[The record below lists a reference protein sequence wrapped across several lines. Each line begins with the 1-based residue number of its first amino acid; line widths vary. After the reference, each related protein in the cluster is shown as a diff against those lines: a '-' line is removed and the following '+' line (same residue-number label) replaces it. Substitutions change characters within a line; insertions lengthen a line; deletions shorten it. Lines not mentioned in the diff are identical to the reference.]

1 VAGRRARRLWIA
13 GAAACGLAA
22 LLPRI
27 AAAQAE
33 DARPEAPA
41 ELLQRAFDRR
51 YGADTHQQMTLHL
64 RSGGRE
70 VQRQRIEVVT
80 RMEAGR
86 LRALARFTAPPDLR
100 DTALLVL
107 EQDGRPDDYFLYLPA
122 FDRVRRVSGAQRSDS
137 FMGTDLTYE
146 DLERRRI
153 DEFEELRAAAG
164 SVGGEPVTLV
174 SARPRHTAGYERVE
188 FAIAPGDAALLET
201 RYFARGAR
209 EPFKVIRFPRE
220 HLHEEAGFSVPT
232 RIAVANLRKG
242 TETEVVVE
250 ELRLNPD
257 VDLRLFTTDALL
269 REAKLDGPGA
279 APPHGAAP
287 GAPGPGASPGP

>member
-1 VAGRRARRLWIA
+1 MTALRSLAI
-13 GAAACGLAA
+13 LAA
-22 LLPRI
+22 LIGFAAFLPPP
-27 AAAQAE
+27 AAAQVE
-33 DARPEAPA
+33 DARPETPL
-41 ELLQRAFDRR
+41 ELLRRAFDRR
-51 YGADTHQQMTLHL
+51 YGADTHQQMTLSL

-80 RMEAGR
+80 KMEAGQ

-122 FDRVRRVSGAQRSDS
+122 LDRVRRVSGAQRSDS

-153 DEFEELRAAAG
+153 DEFEDLRAEAANLA
-164 SVGGEPVTLV
+164 EPVVVV
-174 SARPRHTAGYERVE
+174 SARPRHAAGYERVE

-201 RYFARGAR
+201 RYYARSATA
-209 EPFKVIRFPRE
+209 PYKVIRFPRE
-220 HLHEEAGFSVPT
+220 HLHEEASYSVPT

-242 TETEVVVE
+242 TETEVTVE
-250 ELRLNPD
+250 ELRLDPD
-257 VDLRLFTTDALL
+257 LDLRLFTTGALL
-269 REAKLDGPGA
+269 REAKLGWPDAGTDPNAGTA
-279 APPHGAAP
+279 DAEVGR
-287 GAPGPGASPGP
+287 